1 MRASIEGG
9 REPPKTVKELG
20 PTQKRPLDALRR
32 GCRLL
37 HGWRLISYT
46 WPMAERADYRLGIDL
61 GGTKILVVVLKDGKV
76 ISTAKAST
84 NSGEGYQAVIERIA
98 LVAKTA
104 RKKVGVKRKHL
115 RCVGVGVPGPVLDN
129 TLLQAPNLGWH
140 RPNLAAD
147 LAGLLGIST
156 VHLANDVNCG
166 TLGEATLGAG
176 GGASSVFGLFVG
188 TGLGGGWVNNR
199 RVHEGQHGFAAEV
212 GHIRVPGQFAPCGC
226 GQSGCLETLV
236 SKRGLTRLIR
246 EAVAAG
252 YSYSTALTDLDNMR
266 SSELQAAYDSGC
278 PTTVQAVRTLGQY
291 LGWAVTTIATV
302 VDPAVFVLGGGV
314 IERLGQHLLPDIE
327 AARQQSSF
335 VQTHTAF
342 EVRLGSL
349 GGEAVAIGA
358 AQLGY

>member
-1 MRASIEGG
+1 
-9 REPPKTVKELG
+9 
-20 PTQKRPLDALRR
+20 
-32 GCRLL
+32 
-37 HGWRLISYT
+37 
-46 WPMAERADYRLGIDL
+46 MAKHADYRLGIDL
-61 GGTKILVVVLKDGKV
+61 GGTKILVVVLEDGKV
-76 ISTAKAST
+76 VSTAKAST
-84 NSGEGYQAVIERIA
+84 NAAEGYQAVIERIA
-98 LVAKTA
+98 LLAKTA

-147 LAGLLGIST
+147 LSELLGIST

-166 TLGEATLGAG
+166 TLGEATVGAG
-176 GGASSVFGLFVG
+176 GGAASVFGLFVG
-188 TGLGGGWVNNR
+188 TGLGGGWVKDR
-199 RVHEGQHGFAAEV
+199 QVHEGQHGFAGEV

-226 GQSGCLETLV
+226 GQTGCLETLV
-236 SKRGLTRLIR
+236 SKRGLARMLR
-246 EAVAAG
+246 ESIAAG
-252 YSYSTALTDLDNMR
+252 YSCALTNLDNMR
-266 SSELQAAYDSGC
+266 SSELQAAYDGGC

-302 VDPAVFVLGGGV
+302 LDPALFVLGGGV
-314 IERLGQHLLPDIE
+314 VERLGPHLLADIE

-335 VQTHTAF
+335 VQAHTAF